1 MHCISGTFRRPLN
14 GLHPILTN
22 HEFHLVEV
30 AFCFIAQDVEAR
42 SERVLKG
49 VSTVLKTIQ
58 LDFFD
63 ALAVHAEDAQLVRS
77 RCIPGPNQ
85 VDELTIAR
93 IGEGGHFTHHLLFGN
108 SCE

>member
-1 MHCISGTFRRPLN
+1 MRCISGTFRRPLN

-30 AFCFIAQDVEAR
+30 ALCFIAHDVEPG

-49 VSTVLKTIQ
+49 MGAILKTIQ

-63 ALAVHAEDAQLVRS
+63 ALAVHAEDTQLVW
-77 RCIPGPNQ
+77 
-85 VDELTIAR
+85 
-93 IGEGGHFTHHLLFGN
+93 
-108 SCE
+108 SC